1 MCYTIFPETIDRSVT
16 EIANVSQY
24 YSKQRVILMKAILT
38 IGIMWSLLIT
48 AVIAQEQVI
57 PALRLEEPVVL
68 TPEQHEKKS

>member
-1 MCYTIFPETIDRSVT
+1 
-16 EIANVSQY
+16 
-24 YSKQRVILMKAILT
+24 MKAILT